1 MLDFFNGR
9 LLLGELRLHLSEL
22 LITLVDLFLG
32 IFIFRLVLIQLGFI
46 LAVLLFELGK
56 ALLLCLYLSIDLLLG
71 SFESEVLLPRSI
83 ILVGG
88 ILDVLF
94 FELQNELD

>member
-1 MLDFFNGR
+1 MLDFFDGR

-22 LITLVDLFLG
+22 LITLVDLFLS

-56 ALLLCLYLSIDLLLG
+56 ALLLCLYLSINLLVDI
-71 SFESEVLLPRSI
+71 FESDVLHPRSI
-83 ILVGG
+83 IL
-88 ILDVLF
+88 
-94 FELQNELD
+94 

>member
-22 LITLVDLFLG
+22 LITLVDLFLS
-32 IFIFRLVLIQLGFI
+32 IFIFRLVLIQLGLI

-56 ALLLCLYLSIDLLLG
+56 ALLLCLYLSINLLMDI
-71 SFESEVLLPRSI
+71 FESEVLLLGSI
-83 ILVGG
+83 L
-88 ILDVLF
+88 L
-94 FELQNELD
+94 